1 MKSEV
6 KSLLQCT
13 GHQYDMLVFLHFQ
26 LWCEMHATTNEDL
39 QSLLANTAIEQWWQ
53 TEYAKLQRN
62 FIAIAT
68 PYKGYCN
75 KHDMERMYRIE
86 TIHIRNLY
94 PKPLIH
100 AVRGK
105 QYSITGNP
113 LLN

>member
-53 TEYAKLQRN
+53 TEY
-62 FIAIAT
+62 
-68 PYKGYCN
+68 CN

-94 PKPLIH
+94 PKPLIN